1 MSSSS
6 FVCDSLFASQTSA
19 SGFTPARAL
28 RGGARQERRTDEQS
42 RYSISTKA
50 FKVRPDFMTISFVF
64 TGLDLVEN
72 E

>member
-19 SGFTPARAL
+19 SGFTAAL